1 MATEAQISANRQNA
15 EKSTGPRTDE
25 GKAVVSQ
32 NAVKHGLFAIKTVVE
47 GENQALFDLRREA
60 MLGEMR
66 PVGAMEVKW
75 LFLIPCSKI
84 NSRTSLSRI
93 LMNFPLLY
101 SSLLYNGNAPFS
113 FARRTEAR

>member
-32 NAVKHGLFAIKTVVE
+32 NAVKHGLFAIKTVVN
-47 GENQALFDLRREA
+47 GEDQALFDLRREA

-66 PVGAMEVKW
+66 PIDHYIRK
-75 LFLIPCSKI
+75 
-84 NSRTSLSRI
+84 TT
-93 LMNFPLLY
+93 
-101 SSLLYNGNAPFS
+101 APFLRGS
-113 FARRTEAR
+113 EERFNVPELEFALGRIARHD